1 MKITII
7 SSSHQ
12 LPSQSLKVSNYF
24 AQTINNLKKH
34 MASVVDLAGINLP
47 FFNFVNLSNQDTKAT
62 WENISSELATSDG
75 YVIVSP
81 EYGGMATPILKN
93 FFLYASGKKEMA
105 FKPTIIVGVSS
116 GRGGAYVVSDLRSN
130 SYKNCMINY
139 LPEHI
144 IVRECNTVLND
155 DLLNPEN
162 KGDYYLKQRIN
173 YAINLLLKHAEANQL
188 VINSNAIDT
197 TTYPNGM

>member
-12 LPSQSLKVSNYF
+12 LSSQSLKVSNYF
-24 AQTINNLKKH
+24 AQTINNLKECT
-34 MASVVDLAGINLP
+34 ASVIDLAEINLP
-47 FFNFVNLSNQDTKAT
+47 FFNFVNLSNQGTKAI

-93 FFLYASGKKEMA
+93 FFLYVSGKKEMA
-105 FKPTIIVGVSS
+105 FKPAIIVGVSS
-116 GRGGAYVVSDLRSN
+116 GRGGAYVISDLRSN

-144 IVRECNTVLND
+144 IVRECNAVLND
-155 DLLNPEN
+155 DVLNPEN

-188 VINSNAIDT
+188 VINSNVIDT
-197 TTYPNGM
+197 ITYPNGM